1 MNILKRFLV
10 VITIFMVLLIAVKS
24 IEANDDLKKSHVT
37 SHMEVPIQTDQ
48 NIIYS
53 STFQIA
59 WNRLKNDVINED
71 IKVEK
76 PVEIVPFLNKGLS
89 SEADISEKDYLAM
102 AGFVRDDIV
111 GKINRD
117 LKRKFGFDA
126 LLLDATQYDD
136 PDIIL
141 AYAYLNKNL
150 QFENPFEDFKHPIT
164 FYTERGREEIEGF
177 GIHKYS
183 SKPEH
188 SKIKKQVEILHYEN
202 QRNFIIRL
210 NSKSTDDEIILAKI
224 APEKTLLKTFEKIN
238 SKISGCRP
246 MYLEKNDILQI
257 PKFNLA
263 LIHSYSSLLGVHLA
277 NKGFEDYFFY
287 QATQNIN
294 FKLDESGA
302 KVKSESRIA
311 LKKGGGITFKILIFN
326 SPFLLY
332 VKKKDGKYPYLVMW
346 IENTELMVKSK

>member
-1 MNILKRFLV
+1 MNILKRSFV
-10 VITIFMVLLIAVKS
+10 IITICIVLVILVKS
-24 IEANDDLKKSHVT
+24 IETNDDLRKTLVT

-59 WNRLKNDVINED
+59 WSRLKNNVIKED

-76 PVEIVPFLNKGLS
+76 PVAIVPFLNKGLAT
-89 SEADISEKDYLAM
+89 EADISEKDYLAM

-126 LLLDATQYDD
+126 HLLDATQYDD

-141 AYAYLNKNL
+141 AYAFLNKNL
-150 QFENPFEDFKHPIT
+150 RFENPFEDFKHPIT
-164 FYTERGREEIEGF
+164 FYTESGREEIEGF

-188 SKIKKQVEILHYEN
+188 KNIKKQVEILHYEN
-202 QRNFIIRL
+202 QKNFIIRL
-210 NSKSTDDEIILAKI
+210 NSKSIDDEIILAKI
-224 APEKTLLKTFEKIN
+224 APGKTVLKTFEKVN

-246 MYLEKNDILQI
+246 MYLEKNDILQM

-263 LIHSYSSLLGVHLA
+263 LLHSYSSLLGVHLV

-287 QATQNIN
+287 EATQNIN
-294 FKLDESGA
+294 FKLDETGA
-302 KVKSESRIA
+302 KVKSESKIA
-311 LKKGGGITFKILIFN
+311 LKKGPPINFKLLIFN

-332 VKKKDGKYPYLVMW
+332 IKKKDGKYPYLAMW
-346 IENTELMVKSK
+346 IEDTELMVKS